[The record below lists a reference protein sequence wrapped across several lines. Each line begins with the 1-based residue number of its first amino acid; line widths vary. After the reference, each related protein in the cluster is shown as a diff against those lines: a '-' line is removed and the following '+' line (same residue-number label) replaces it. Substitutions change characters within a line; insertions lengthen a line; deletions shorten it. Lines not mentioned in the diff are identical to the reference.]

1 MHRFE
6 GGRAD
11 DGVGL
16 EMAELMPRV
25 DTFGPLGDGHAHRDA
40 RALRPP
46 ALGARAAPLA
56 SGQVLPEIQDPLRLG
71 VDPLVEALVADPHA
85 RVVGELDREPS
96 LDAFGRPSLAQ
107 RGHDPCE
114 QRVVRHAPGLAR
126 FTRALFGLAL
136 RGHRRIERTARPR
149 PRLQA
154 FRPVRPVRVVL
165 IGREPQSAFQLAADR
180 GLVAADP
187 QGYLAHAEPVP
198 VAQFVD
204 PDPFLCRQVGIS
216 FHIERSTFSSVV
228 DLNTSNHRAGVALL
242 FRTQEGFAGCAV
254 LLLFCGGSL
263 PSAFQPIEGGSDAD
277 SL

>member
-1 MHRFE
+1 
-6 GGRAD
+6 
-11 DGVGL
+11 
-16 EMAELMPRV
+16 MAELMPRV

-40 RALRPP
+40 RPLRPP

-71 VDPLVEALVADPHA
+71 VDPLVEALVADPH
-85 RVVGELDREPS
+85 
-96 LDAFGRPSLAQ
+96 AFGRPSLAQ

-180 GLVAADP
+180 GLRAIWRTPSPSLLRNSSIRIRSSADRW
-187 QGYLAHAEPVP
+187 E
-198 VAQFVD
+198 
-204 PDPFLCRQVGIS
+204 
-216 FHIERSTFSSVV
+216 
-228 DLNTSNHRAGVALL
+228 
-242 FRTQEGFAGCAV
+242 
-254 LLLFCGGSL
+254 
-263 PSAFQPIEGGSDAD
+263 
-277 SL
+277 